1 MIRSTLFLTL
11 LLVVAGDLTAAGP
24 SCVNKFMAR
33 RERHYQVVTLL
44 TGNLTFQEAQ
54 KLSADIQA
62 RKSEPLSWVD
72 EKGKPIARQFGELK
86 VVRPMPVGCEGRGS
100 GVVMTVTMVTVQP
113 PSKKMFVRL
122 GADSTVAF
130 DEQ

>member
-1 MIRSTLFLTL
+1 MIRSTLPFLL
-11 LLVVAGDLTAAGP
+11 LLVVAGDLVAAP

-33 RERHYQVVTLL
+33 RERQYQVVTLL

-62 RKSEPLSWVD
+62 RKSEPLTWVD
-72 EKGKPIARQFGELK
+72 EKGKPIAKQFGELK
-86 VVRPMPVGCEGRGS
+86 VVRPMPVGCAGRGS
-100 GVVMTVTMVTVQP
+100 GVVMTVTMVAVQP

-122 GADSTVAF
+122 SPDSTVAF